1 VHLPAL
7 RRSRPPYP
15 ETQQPTRKETAAMT
29 PTSRGIAKPA
39 DHQDEDPAAAAA
51 RHLFE
56 AELALHDAHQSHV
69 QAWITA
75 AGDKLHQAVL
85 DHLAVT
91 REQHQPDSS
100 GS

>member
-1 VHLPAL
+1 
-7 RRSRPPYP
+7 
-15 ETQQPTRKETAAMT
+15 MT
-29 PTSRGIAKPA
+29 PTSRAIAKPA
-39 DHQDEDPAAAAA
+39 DHQNEDPAAAS

-69 QAWITA
+69 EAWIAA

-85 DHLAVT
+85 DHLAAP

-100 GS
+100 GT